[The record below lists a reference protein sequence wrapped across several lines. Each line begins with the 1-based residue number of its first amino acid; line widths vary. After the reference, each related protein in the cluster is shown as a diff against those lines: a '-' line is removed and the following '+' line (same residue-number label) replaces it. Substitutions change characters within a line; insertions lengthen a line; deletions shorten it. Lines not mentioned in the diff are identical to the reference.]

1 MQDKREKSTS
11 HKMEKKS
18 VESCSSL
25 ENWFKLT
32 FRLIVGDHWQN
43 IAALVVDGDT
53 TYRWCREM
61 ILHCL
66 RELESNS
73 DKILSSAISNVKDEI
88 WKLRSVEFEEDKPR
102 FGAVSV
108 WQNTFA
114 MAFDLVQH
122 VRETKDKLTALKLAS
137 VAGAF
142 ECREKTH
149 VASLKT
155 TIFSVF
161 SSMKSIPSD
170 AMIHEDILET
180 FHIFAEYLEESRID
194 TAEQVGPD

>member
-1 MQDKREKSTS
+1 
-11 HKMEKKS
+11 MEKKS
-18 VESCSSL
+18 AESCSSL

-32 FRLIVGDHWQN
+32 FRLIVGDHWRD
-43 IAALVVDGDT
+43 IAPLVVDGDT

-61 ILHCL
+61 ILHSL

-73 DKILSSAISNVKDEI
+73 DKFLSSAISNIKGEI

-102 FGAVSV
+102 FGEVSV
-108 WQNTFA
+108 WQNIFA

-122 VRETKDKLTALKLAS
+122 VRDTKDKLTALKLAS

-142 ECREKTH
+142 DCREKTH

-155 TIFSVF
+155 KIFSVF

-170 AMIHEDILET
+170 AMIHEGILET
-180 FHIFAEYLEESRID
+180 FYIFAEYLEESGID
-194 TAEQVGPD
+194 TAEQVGSD